1 MQFNTTAEM
10 QLGALVEGTG
20 IDKATVVKNLQP
32 MLKEKLLIVVG
43 SGEGKEVDASAADSS
58 QLKFNEAFTQ

>member
-1 MQFNTTAEM
+1 M

-43 SGEGKEVDASAADSS
+43 SEGEGKELDASAADST